1 MYLNRFS
8 VQVEKGRETD
18 NGYVELRH
26 NTEYALR
33 LRNDRNVA
41 ADAVVRIDGLEIGT
55 WRIPA
60 HQSIL
65 IERPANVDRK
75 FTFYKLGSVEGNQAG
90 LERNSD
96 LGLIS
101 VDFIPAKQVVR
112 AFAPQTFG
120 NPCTKG
126 GDLEDIGASYDTSS
140 KGVGNTRSYS
150 AGGTGLGDRSNQR
163 FGQAQAIDRDYANQ
177 VTINL
182 RLVAVDEPAIVSLRS
197 AVSSPVPPSVY

>member
-8 VQVEKGRETD
+8 LQVEKGRETD

-33 LRNDRNVA
+33 LRNDRDVA
-41 ADAVVRIDGLEIGT
+41 ADAVVRIDGLEVGT

-60 HQSIL
+60 HQNIL
-65 IERPANVDRK
+65 IERPASIDRK
-75 FTFYKLGSVEGNQAG
+75 LTFYKLGTSEANQAG

-96 LGLIS
+96 LGLVS
-101 VDFIPAKQVVR
+101 VDFIPAKEVFR
-112 AFAPQTFG
+112 PFAPQEGIKSVSRPFQNPYGETGTFG
-120 NPCTKG
+120 G
-126 GDLEDIGASYDTSS
+126 GS
-140 KGVGNTRSYS
+140 KGVTTKGFS
-150 AGGTGLGDRSNQR
+150 AGGTGLGDRSNQQ
-163 FGQAQAIDRDYANQ
+163 FGEAQPIDRDYSQQ

-182 RLVAVDEPAIVSLRS
+182 RLVAVNEPAIVSLRS

>member
-96 LGLIS
+96 L
-101 VDFIPAKQVVR
+101 
-112 AFAPQTFG
+112 
-120 NPCTKG
+120 PCTKG